1 MRAMSRPDRRKELEG
16 WIAESRRL
24 QVRMTLGF
32 AVVAAAALVTLFFN
46 AFLGKMA
53 LAILVV
59 TAICA
64 YWVTGSHI
72 ADWRTQLAALDQARR
87 KSGGSAPER

>member
-1 MRAMSRPDRRKELEG
+1 MS
-16 WIAESRRL
+16 
-24 QVRMTLGF
+24 VGF
-32 AVVAAAALVTLFFN
+32 AVAGAAALGAMFFD
-46 AFLGKMA
+46 AFLGKLG

-72 ADWRTQLAALDQARR
+72 TDWRHQLERLEQSRR
-87 KSGGSAPER
+87 KASRGR

>member
-1 MRAMSRPDRRKELEG
+1 MSRPDRRTELEG

-24 QVRMTLGF
+24 QRRMTVGF
-32 AVVAAAALVTLFFN
+32 LAVATAALVLLFFD
-46 AFLGKMA
+46 AFLGKMT

-72 ADWRTQLAALDQARR
+72 ADWRHQLQAMDQARR
-87 KSGGSAPER
+87 KSGGSSS

>member
-1 MRAMSRPDRRKELEG
+1 MS
-16 WIAESRRL
+16 
-24 QVRMTLGF
+24 VGF
-32 AVVAAAALVTLFFN
+32 AVTAAVALGTMWFD
-46 AFLGKMA
+46 AFLGKLG

-72 ADWRTQLAALDQARR
+72 TDWRHQLEQLELSRR
-87 KSGGSAPER
+87 KAGRGR